1 MAAMPGLDQL
11 AADHVQFMTLDVN
24 AQAEFLKE
32 RRAWKPMMGI
42 SSVYQGPGNIETFAT
57 VYGVVCKLAHLLSV
71 GLFFEVQEDLG
82 VSYILSAFTEYAVAV
97 DRTAIE
103 NTTASTPV
111 MYRLGGVDPV
121 FPFRA
126 SP

>member
-1 MAAMPGLDQL
+1 METDDG
-11 AADHVQFMTLDVN
+11 HFFRV
-24 AQAEFLKE
+24 
-32 RRAWKPMMGI
+32 
-42 SSVYQGPGNIETFAT
+42 SGPGQYSTYCIETFAT

-111 MYRLGGVDPV
+111 KYRLGGVDPV